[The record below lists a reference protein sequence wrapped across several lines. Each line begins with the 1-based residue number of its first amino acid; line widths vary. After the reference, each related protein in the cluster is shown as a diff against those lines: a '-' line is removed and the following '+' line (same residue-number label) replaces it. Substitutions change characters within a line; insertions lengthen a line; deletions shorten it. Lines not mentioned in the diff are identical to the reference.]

1 MKRVVLFT
9 GGVLALMLVLAGAA
23 FMAGRWFNQAPSKSE
38 HVVLESPGGS
48 KTMLLQEPDVVYAEE
63 MPDSPADA
71 VGLFARRED
80 NRLFIQS
87 GDATINIHRDDQGNV
102 ALETRSDGPEV
113 EVVVTH
119 DTQIFRDDT
128 IIQYGHEAPSGPLQ
142 QVLVPGTLDEIGEHS
157 SIRAWGEQRGDRT
170 IADLLVYTFPAV
182 LKRRT
187 VSGIGC

>member
-1 MKRVVLFT
+1 MQEEDEMRRVVLFT
-9 GGVLALMLVLAGAA
+9 AGLLALTLVLAGAA
-23 FMAGRWFNQAPSKSE
+23 FIAGRLSNQAPSESE
-38 HVVLESPGGS
+38 QVVLDGPGDT
-48 KTMLLQEPDVVYAEE
+48 KMVLLQEPDIAYAEE
-63 MPDSPADA
+63 IPDSPARA

-87 GDATINIHRDDQGNV
+87 GDATINIHRDAQGTV
-102 ALETRSDGPEV
+102 ALETHSDGPEV

-128 IIQYGHEAPSGPLQ
+128 FIQYGHEAPSGSLQ

-157 SIRAWGEQRGDRT
+157 SIRAWGERRGDRT

-182 LKRRT
+182 LKR
-187 VSGIGC
+187 